1 MPFKHSLLPMY
12 KEKKIS
18 STYINMAITEAEKT
32 WIMLTTGFLGNNLL
46 AKWDYSILNGNLLY
60 LKPEYTI

>member
-1 MPFKHSLLPMY
+1 MY

-18 STYINMAITEAEKT
+18 KYLSTYINMAITEAEKT

-46 AKWDYSILNGNLLY
+46 AKWNYSILNGKLLY
-60 LKPEYTI
+60 LRPEYTI